1 MLVVITTLGG
11 IMVVSGMMLPFLIDG
26 LKAFMRAK
34 NTGEKIEAVSQ
45 VTAWAGT
52 TILLNVVLYLLV
64 KVIYMV
70 ITNFSGVI

>member
-26 LKAFMRAK
+26 LKAVRRAR

-45 VTAWAGT
+45 VMAWAGT

-64 KVIYMV
+64 KVIYMMITGFSRV
-70 ITNFSGVI
+70 I